1 MSGNEEKP
9 AVSVQ
14 KKPKRRDIRRQEA
27 SDQENLGLSPDSIS
41 INIKGNQPVIPK
53 NDKQKEFIQK
63 GQDSCI
69 GLLAGIGPAGTGK
82 TYLAVLLALEKL
94 LESSD
99 TKRIVITR
107 RAVEAGESLGFL
119 PGDLV
124 QKVDPYLRPIY
135 DVLYEF
141 LGPKPTM
148 DMIEQNIIE
157 VAPLAYMRGRTF
169 NNAVMVL
176 DEGQNTTESQM
187 KMFLTRA
194 GYNTDI
200 IICADPTQSDI
211 PVEERTGLP
220 YLYERL
226 RDQDLSDI
234 VYHEEFDAKGVVRSE
249 LVNRLI
255 KSDEKIRGK

>member
-1 MSGNEEKP
+1 MSKEKRN
-9 AVSVQ
+9 
-14 KKPKRRDIRRQEA
+14 KRIELA
-27 SDQENLGLSPDSIS
+27 SEQENLGLSPDKVS
-41 INIKGNQPVIPK
+41 INIQGNDPVLPK
-53 NDKQKEFIQK
+53 NEKQERFIAK
-63 GQDSCI
+63 GQGGA

-94 LESSD
+94 LSGEK
-99 TKRIVITR
+99 KRIVISR

-119 PGDLV
+119 PGDLA

-141 LGPKPTM
+141 LGPVKTQE
-148 DMIEQNIIE
+148 MIEQNVIE

-169 NNAVMVL
+169 NDAVMVL
-176 DEGQNTTESQM
+176 DEGQNTTKSQM

-194 GYNTDI
+194 GYGTDI

-211 PVEERTGLP
+211 PEEDRTGLP

-226 RDQDLSDI
+226 NDEDLSDI
-234 VYHEEFDAKGVVRSE
+234 VYHEHFDAKGVVRSE
-249 LVNRLI
+249 LVSRLI
-255 KSDEKIRGK
+255 RSDERHQAK